1 MVKQNND
8 FRKRIKE
15 LKCDAAVKDAEI
27 QNLQRTLKFTKLKEF
42 EVELH
47 TYANE
52 IIRLRNL
59 LMSEKAK
66 PRVDPSQYAALQNQ
80 LIIERQQMQQLAQQ
94 SEVQRQDIEKLT
106 QAHGASKQK
115 LLRSK
120 TKCKKMLLSK
130 KRQDV
135 KVKLL
140 E

>member
-1 MVKQNND
+1 
-8 FRKRIKE
+8 
-15 LKCDAAVKDAEI
+15 
-27 QNLQRTLKFTKLKEF
+27 
-42 EVELH
+42 
-47 TYANE
+47 
-52 IIRLRNL
+52 
-59 LMSEKAK
+59 
-66 PRVDPSQYAALQNQ
+66 
-80 LIIERQQMQQLAQQ
+80 MQQLAQQ